1 MTHVPKVHEIVKG
14 IFGKDPSRGVNPDE
28 VVAMGAAI
36 QGGVLRGDRGDLL
49 LLDVTPLS
57 MGIETLGGVMTVMI
71 PRNTTVPTKK
81 TQTFSTAA
89 DMQTQVGI
97 KVFQVERQMVTD
109 NKLLGEFELV
119 GIPSAPRCST
129 D

>member
-1 MTHVPKVHEIVKG
+1 M
-14 IFGKDPSRGVNPDE
+14 
-28 VVAMGAAI
+28 
-36 QGGVLRGDRGDLL
+36 
-49 LLDVTPLS
+49 
-57 MGIETLGGVMTVMI
+57 MI

-97 KVFQVERQMVTD
+97 KVFQGERQMVTD

-119 GIPSAPRCST
+119 GIPPASRGVPQIDVTFDMDADGTCTSLPKTKPPPKNRRSLFSPLVSLRRADPRYGAQE
-129 D
+129 